1 MKSSQDFAQKKKKVF
16 QNFKSILNG
25 TSLPFGLQGCTLL
38 TSIHAVACGPF
49 CTQAGIPIIL

>member
-1 MKSSQDFAQKKKKVF
+1 MKSSQDFAQKKNVF

-25 TSLPFGLQGCTLL
+25 TSLPYGLQGCTLL